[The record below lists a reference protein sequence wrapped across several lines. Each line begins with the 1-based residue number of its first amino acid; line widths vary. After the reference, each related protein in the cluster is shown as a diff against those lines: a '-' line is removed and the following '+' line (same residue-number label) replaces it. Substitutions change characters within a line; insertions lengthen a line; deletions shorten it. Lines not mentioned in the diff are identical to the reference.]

1 MERADMERADMERA
15 HMEKG
20 ITTAAAK
27 LRGISTGRKRAAFA
41 ATVAAAVAT
50 MAGLAVPAGASQ
62 LAARP
67 AAVRGAE
74 HFQAMTT
81 SATATTQGVIAWGAF
96 TAAGVDH
103 ESSSNAPTSTDLF
116 TFPGGSFKVTHT
128 TKSMTQ
134 NVNAKTCFA
143 SFGGKGTFKLSGGTG
158 KYKGISGSGTFT
170 FSDIG
175 VAPRTKSG
183 ACNLNAN
190 PIANQQVINANGSAK
205 LP

>member
-1 MERADMERADMERA
+1 MET
-15 HMEKG
+15 G
-20 ITTAAAK
+20 INTAAAK
-27 LRGISTGRKRAAFA
+27 LRGLSPGRKRAALA
-41 ATVAAAVAT
+41 GAVAAAVAT
-50 MAGLAVPAGASQ
+50 AVGLAVPAGASA

-67 AAVRGAE
+67 TAVSGAE

-81 SATATTQGVIAWGAF
+81 SATATTQGVIAWGAV
-96 TAAGVDH
+96 TAAGIDH

-134 NVNAKTCFA
+134 NVNTKTCFA
-143 SFGGKGTFKLSGGTG
+143 SFGGKGTIKVSGGTG
-158 KYKGISGSGTFT
+158 KYRGISGSGTFT

-175 VAPRTKSG
+175 VAARTKSG

-190 PIANQQVINANGSAK
+190 PVANQQLIDANGTVK

>member
-1 MERADMERADMERA
+1 MET
-15 HMEKG
+15 G
-20 ITTAAAK
+20 INTAAAK
-27 LRGISTGRKRAAFA
+27 LRGLSTGRKRAALA
-41 ATVAAAVAT
+41 ATAAAAVAT
-50 MAGLAVPAGASQ
+50 VVGLAVPAGASA
-62 LAARP
+62 LAGRP
-67 AAVRGAE
+67 AAVSGAE

-81 SATATTQGVIAWGAF
+81 SATATTQGVIAWGAV

-134 NVNAKTCFA
+134 NVNPKTCFA

-170 FSDIG
+170 LSDIG
-175 VAPRTKSG
+175 VAARTRSG

-190 PIANQQVINANGSAK
+190 PVANQQLIDANGSVK
-205 LP
+205 IP